1 MSGGRTGVLWTGAAL
16 AVLGAHVA
24 LGLWLIAAT
33 PLAPARAASDEG
45 LTFTLDLA
53 ADDPAPQAPPAP
65 DVTPDPGPR
74 EPPPEPTEP
83 EPATET
89 APQEAEPP
97 PETDPEPSP
106 VVAPPPPP
114 ARPAPKAE
122 ARKPPQERP
131 RAPRPEA
138 ARHASS
144 PANAAA
150 LDPQA
155 FSNWQARLVTHLER
169 RRQYPAAA
177 RIRRREGVAQVRF
190 RVASE
195 GSVSGVALV
204 RSSGDADLDREAIS
218 LVMRASPL
226 PAPPS
231 GAPVTVTAPVRFSL
245 R

>member
-1 MSGGRTGVLWTGAAL
+1 MSGRRTGVLWTGAAL
-16 AVLGAHVA
+16 AVLGAHAA
-24 LGLWLIAAT
+24 LGFWLATAT

-45 LTFTLDLA
+45 LTFELDLA
-53 ADDPAPQAPPAP
+53 AYDPEPPALDPAP
-65 DVTPDPGPR
+65 R
-74 EPPPEPTEP
+74 EPTEP

-89 APQEAEPP
+89 APQEAEQP
-97 PETDPEPSP
+97 PEPDPEPSP
-106 VVAPPPPP
+106 VVAPPPQPEP

-122 ARKPPQERP
+122 ARKPPPERP

-138 ARHASS
+138 ARDALP

-150 LDPQA
+150 RDPQA

-177 RIRRREGVAQVRF
+177 RIRRQEGVAQVRF
-190 RVASE
+190 RVASD
-195 GSVSGVALV
+195 GSVSGAALV
-204 RSSGDADLDREAIS
+204 RSSGDADLDREALS